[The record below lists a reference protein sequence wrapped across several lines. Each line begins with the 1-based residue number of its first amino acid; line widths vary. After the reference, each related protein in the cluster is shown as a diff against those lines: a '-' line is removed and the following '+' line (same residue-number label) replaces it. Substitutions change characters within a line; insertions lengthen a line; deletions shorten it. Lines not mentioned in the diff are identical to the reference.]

1 MHADSALVC
10 AYPPARS
17 PVDVCA
23 EAINAI
29 ACAQPATPGLAL
41 YHVCNAYVGGG
52 NSVSLDAILGWVAT
66 AGYKLEWVAPY
77 DTWRE
82 QFQRALE
89 GLDATRRGRTPLQTL
104 ELWARP
110 IGADGVM

>member
-1 MHADSALVC
+1 MPTQRSCVRL
-10 AYPPARS
+10 PACS

-23 EAINAI
+23 EAIGAI
-29 ACAQPATPGLAL
+29 ACAQPSTPGLAL
-41 YHVCNAYVGGG
+41 YHVCNAYTGGDS
-52 NSVSLDAILGWVAT
+52 SVSLDAVLGWVAT
-66 AGYKLEWVAPY
+66 AGYKMERVAPY
-77 DTWRE
+77 DTWRGR
-82 QFQRALE
+82 FQRALE